1 MLNRCKPIA
10 LRKQHHCAQKLHY
23 SPGAAPDQDEGFLF
37 FGMGTS
43 RYREEWRNSA
53 GDSFASVLDQVEV
66 LPINTSPGVDAVQ
79 WPWILETG
87 EDQVI
92 GTCFWPHYLQSY
104 PLPLLCQND
113 KQIPPFISILFP
125 DLFSLERKSPRTY
138 IILSPVTRKIS
149 TALVLYYVQYEVYC
163 WK

>member
-1 MLNRCKPIA
+1 MQANCSTQAA
-10 LRKQHHCAQKLHY
+10 LLCSEVTLFWSSAW
-23 SPGAAPDQDEGFLF
+23 SGWDFFFLA
-37 FGMGTS
+37 
-43 RYREEWRNSA
+43 REEWRNSA

-79 WPWILETG
+79 WPWIVETG
-87 EDQVI
+87 EDQVL